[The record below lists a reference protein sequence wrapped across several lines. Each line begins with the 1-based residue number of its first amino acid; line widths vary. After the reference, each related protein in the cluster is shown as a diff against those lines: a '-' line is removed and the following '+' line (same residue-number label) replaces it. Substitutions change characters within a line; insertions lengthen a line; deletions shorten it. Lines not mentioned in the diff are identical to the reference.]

1 MVGKAGEGEDSM
13 PGIEKVVIEKLA
25 LTIDAPSLA
34 CPAPRSEAGEG
45 REEKGGCGIH
55 VSA

>member
-1 MVGKAGEGEDSM
+1 MSAL
-13 PGIEKVVIEKLA
+13 EKVVIEKLA
-25 LTIDAPSLA
+25 LTIDAPSL
-34 CPAPRSEAGEG
+34 EG